1 MSTRN
6 LQTRAELIGEPGRV
20 QRAVGVQMRSGTQA
34 FTLAEVA
41 VTIVIVGIALVLS
54 MQGLNGSKLQAAQ
67 TRNYKLA
74 RELGTV
80 TLGEVGAGMW
90 AAEVSDGLMG
100 SYAEQGYPEFSYE
113 LVVGD
118 DQLSDESNYESQR
131 FDSWAPDRD
140 EEDEEE
146 EETSQPYEKVR
157 IRVIFPKVQ
166 EYENTLTLEQWF
178 PWDQVYGSS
187 EEQEKAGIQGQAK
200 SPTAATGAAG
210 SGGATPGGTGA
221 PR

>member
-1 MSTRN
+1 MKTRCV
-6 LQTRAELIGEPGRV
+6 PGCVVRGPARGRIQV
-20 QRAVGVQMRSGTQA
+20 PAGRPLASSSEA

-74 RELGTV
+74 RELATV

-90 AAEVSDGLMG
+90 AAEVSDGLLG

-131 FDSWAPDRD
+131 FDSWAPDKD
-140 EEDEEE
+140 EDEDEE

-157 IRVIFPKVQ
+157 IRVVFPKVQ

-178 PWDQVYGSS
+178 PWDQVYGSA

-200 SPTAATGAAG
+200 PPTAAPGAAG
-210 SGGATPGGTGA
+210 TGSPTPGGTGA
-221 PR
+221 AR

>member
-1 MSTRN
+1 MKIQSALSRTQIASKAARS
-6 LQTRAELIGEPGRV
+6 P
-20 QRAVGVQMRSGTQA
+20 SGTRG

-74 RELGTV
+74 RELATA

-90 AAEVSDGLMG
+90 AADVTDGLQG
-100 SYAEQGYPEFSYE
+100 SYADLGYPEFSYE

-118 DQLSDESNYESQR
+118 DQLSEETTEYNR
-131 FDSWAPDRD
+131 GFDSWKKDAD
-140 EEDEEE
+140 EEEEEE

-157 IRVIFPKVQ
+157 IRVVFPKVQ
-166 EYENTLTLEQWF
+166 EYENSLTLEQWF
-178 PWDQVYGSS
+178 AWDQVYGSA
-187 EEQEKAGIQGQAK
+187 EEQEKAGIEGQTK
-200 SPTAATGAAG
+200 QPSAAAAAG
-210 SGGATPGGTGA
+210 EAGAEPPSSAGA